1 MTSKAAR
8 RSVERVQ
15 AIAPAKLAHF
25 VLRTP
30 NFEAMRGWY
39 QSVLGA
45 KAVFENGFLCFMTYD
60 DEHHRVALIN
70 MPDAPIRGDATAG
83 VDHIAFT
90 FEDLGGLLGTF
101 TRLKSENIEPY
112 WCINH
117 GPTTSMYYRDPDGN
131 QIELQVDNFS
141 TLEEANAFVG
151 SSAFQENPIGVEFNP
166 ERLLE
171 RYENGD
177 PMDALIT
184 QGAAGEEQ

>member
-1 MTSKAAR
+1 MTTKTTR
-8 RSVERVQ
+8 RTIEREQ
-15 AIAPAKLAHF
+15 AVPPAKLAHF

-30 NFEAMRGWY
+30 NFEAMSGWY

-70 MPDAPIRGDATAG
+70 TPDAPRRNAATAG

-90 FEDLGGLLGTF
+90 FADLGGLLGNF
-101 TRLKSENIEPY
+101 ARLKAQDIEPY

-117 GPTTSMYYRDPDGN
+117 GPTTSLYYRDPDGN
-131 QIELQVDNFS
+131 QIELQVDNFA
-141 TLEEANAFVG
+141 TLEEANTFIG
-151 SSAFQENPIGVEFNP
+151 SSAFQENPIGIEFNP
-166 ERLLE
+166 DRLLE

-177 PMDALIT
+177 PIEALIA
-184 QGAAGEEQ
+184 QGA